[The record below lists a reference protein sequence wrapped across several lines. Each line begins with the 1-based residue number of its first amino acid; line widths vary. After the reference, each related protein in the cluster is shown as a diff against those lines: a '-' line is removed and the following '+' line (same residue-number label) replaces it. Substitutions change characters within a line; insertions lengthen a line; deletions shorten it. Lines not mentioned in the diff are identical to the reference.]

1 MLNNL
6 RPGAPVFVI
15 FRNGPRV
22 ITAKVAQLS
31 SQYPPQFSFPIQPGA
46 QNMAPMFD
54 LSLDIDGKTELF
66 QRIPINTSIAE
77 FPDKGIII
85 SETRDGVVNEINTIY
100 NAAIGELEKRPLYEQ
115 TAANCKQILVDIN
128 PEAKREQEQAAEIA
142 AMKKQMAGMNET
154 LSRISGMLS
163 KSLGAKSQ
171 E

>member
-22 ITAKVAQLS
+22 ATAKVSQLS
-31 SQYPPQFSFPIQPGA
+31 SQYPPQFNFSLQPGA

-54 LSLDIDGKTELF
+54 LSLDIDGKTEVF
-66 QRIPINTSIAE
+66 QRIPVNTAIAE

-85 SETRDGVVNEINTIY
+85 SETRDGVVNEINAIY
-100 NAAIGELEKRPLYEQ
+100 NSAVGELEKRPYYEQ
-115 TAANCKQILVDIN
+115 TAANCKQILLDIN

-142 AMKKQMAGMNET
+142 AMKQQMAGMADQLT
-154 LSRISGMLS
+154 RISGMLS
-163 KSLGAKSQ
+163 KSLGAKTQ